1 MSVKGRTAIIIGAAV
16 IVVIVALVAGRG
28 WISSN
33 SYYRGAG
40 RLSSSMPV
48 GLQAKYGEEL
58 KYTVDKFWSCYEEGI
73 CSRNDMTDVMD
84 RMKHLTS
91 GGEITDSD
99 IFEFIG
105 FVSRLY
111 TNRLDDYHRE
121 SIRTMEEE
129 NQQDQSDR

>member
-84 RMKHLTS
+84 SIPTGWMIITGKAFARWKRRISRISRTGRVSTS
-91 GGEITDSD
+91 
-99 IFEFIG
+99 
-105 FVSRLY
+105 SRARRRG
-111 TNRLDDYHRE
+111 N
-121 SIRTMEEE
+121 S
-129 NQQDQSDR
+129 